1 MVLGCSES
9 HLGLLRYTVS
19 TNITE
24 EKTGRVIIAANESEV
39 VVHHS
44 NITILCKKL
53 FSGYYMFT
61 YPSFN
66 ASDVVE
72 MEANFL
78 EGQGVQDFIEIH
90 SGRMKVIRRHTFKD
104 LKVASISL
112 NHNEITTL
120 EGEAFVSLPQVVSVD
135 LRDNQIIQLESTSFV
150 SLPQLQFF
158 SAQNNNIKNVPRSF
172 FKFLEQVGGVIN
184 LMYNKLEA
192 LDGAPF
198 YGMKAENVFL
208 SVLQNHIDSLSTEV
222 LSGCHFSTVDLE
234 YNNISHIS
242 NDFFEKRTNKS
253 FSF

>member
-39 VVHHS
+39 VVPHS

-61 YPSFN
+61 YLSFN

-112 NHNEITTL
+112 YHNETTTL
-120 EGEAFVSLPQVVSVD
+120 EG
-135 LRDNQIIQLESTSFV
+135 
-150 SLPQLQFF
+150 
-158 SAQNNNIKNVPRSF
+158 
-172 FKFLEQVGGVIN
+172 
-184 LMYNKLEA
+184 
-192 LDGAPF
+192 
-198 YGMKAENVFL
+198 
-208 SVLQNHIDSLSTEV
+208 
-222 LSGCHFSTVDLE
+222 
-234 YNNISHIS
+234 
-242 NDFFEKRTNKS
+242 
-253 FSF
+253 